1 MKRFILILFLSLLVS
16 TYSCKKEGNKTEP
29 KNTESKT
36 MYTLLDKDVNITWT
50 GYKTTDKIP
59 VKGTF
64 KDVELLNVNTAENPV
79 KVIRN
84 LKFKIP
90 VASIFSKDSI
100 RDYKLVNFLFGNMKN
115 TITVNG
121 EISLD
126 ENEKG
131 TATLSL
137 NGLDKD
143 VPVTY
148 TVSGNDIHIKTSIDL
163 NNWQAQA
170 AVTALN
176 DVCSE
181 KHKSIDGKSVTWS
194 DVGIDVIVKTTK
206 K

>member
-1 MKRFILILFLSLLVS
+1 MKKSILFLFLTLLIS
-16 TYSCKKEGNKTEP
+16 IYSCKKEEKKVENKDAGT
-29 KNTESKT
+29 KA
-36 MYTLLDKDVNITWT
+36 MYTVLSKDVKINWT
-50 GYKTTDKIP
+50 GYKTTEKIP

-64 KDVELLNVNTAENPV
+64 KEVEILNAKAAESPEKAIN
-79 KVIRN
+79 N

-115 TITVNG
+115 TLSIQGKIT
-121 EISLD
+121 LD
-126 ENEKG
+126 ENNKG

-137 NGLDKD
+137 NGLEKE

-148 TVSGNDIHIKTSIDL
+148 TLTGDNIHINTSIDL

-170 AVTALN
+170 AVKALN

-181 KHKSIDGKSVTWS
+181 KHKSKDGISKTWS
-194 DVGIDVIVKTTK
+194 DVGIDVDVKLTK

>member
-1 MKRFILILFLSLLVS
+1 MKRSILLILLSILIT
-16 TYSCKKEGNKTEP
+16 TYSCKKEEKKTDVD
-29 KNTESKT
+29 KTTSKAV
-36 MYTLLDKDVNITWT
+36 YTVLNKDVQINWT

-64 KDVELLNVNTAENPV
+64 KNVELLNVKNAESPV
-79 KVIRN
+79 KVIHD
-84 LKFKIP
+84 LEFKIP

-115 TITVNG
+115 TISIKG
-121 EISLD
+121 KISLD
-126 ENEKG
+126 DNGKG
-131 TATLSL
+131 VSTLSL
-137 NGLDKD
+137 NGLEKE

-148 TVSGNDIHIKTSIDL
+148 TVKDNEIHINTVIDL

-181 KHKSIDGKSVTWS
+181 KHKSKDGISKTWS
-194 DVGIDVIVKTTK
+194 EVGIDVMVKTTK